1 MKKILF
7 ILAIVYC
14 FSIPHTVSQIDLD
27 DIVGAVKDG
36 FGKPAQ
42 TTEKKDDKKVVNDL
56 NDEVTKKLDDPK
68 LKMLMGNFSEALN
81 KFSNESKTGKCL
93 QIMGA
98 YAEVLAYCDLRA
110 ETESDPC
117 KKKDWLGIE
126 SMILFAGTAIN
137 YCPQEFYGLSD
148 EEADE
153 NDQTQTYMEY
163 DEKIKNYFWGY
174 VANTIA
180 KGFKLYGIKDI
191 QEIKHM
197 YSDDYILTESE
208 YKKYCPQCEIK
219 YTDLTYETKKFITD
233 LVRYPNIDDYDENLD
248 SHFLLYKK
256 FYATNKQLGIV
267 IPKDQGNMV
276 DFVGKM
282 FTPEFLVKKT
292 LEIAN
297 ENGKLKCIPK

>member
-1 MKKILF
+1 MKRILF

-36 FGKPAQ
+36 FGKPAE

-98 YAEVLAYCDLRA
+98 YAEVLAYCDMRA
-110 ETESDPC
+110 ETETDPC

-137 YCPQEFYGLSD
+137 YCPQEFYGMLN
-148 EEADE
+148 
-153 NDQTQTYMEY
+153 NDNRNIDLTIVNQYEV
-163 DEKIKNYFWGY
+163 KIGNYFFGTYKEIRDNLYKTNDIVEQYNKGRNPSLSKKWADLTIEEQILFTRY
-174 VANTIA
+174 VEEIR
-180 KGFKLYGIKDI
+180 KHGLEEFI
-191 QEIKHM
+191 QEDPH
-197 YSDDYILTESE
+197 LQLFNT
-208 YKKYCPQCEIK
+208 
-219 YTDLTYETKKFITD
+219 
-233 LVRYPNIDDYDENLD
+233 
-248 SHFLLYKK
+248 FLK
-256 FYATNKQLGIV
+256 ANNQLKLINGYNHS
-267 IPKDQGNMV
+267 GGEMMFV
-276 DFVGKM
+276 DFVGMM
-282 FTPEFLVKKT
+282 FNPEFQLKKA
-292 LEIAN
+292 LEIA
-297 ENGKLKCIPK
+297 EKNGKLKCIPK

>member
-36 FGKPAQ
+36 FGKSVETA
-42 TTEKKDDKKVVNDL
+42 EKDADKKVIKDL
-56 NDEVTKKLDDPK
+56 KDDIAKKLNDPK

-98 YAEVLAYCDLRA
+98 YAEVLAYCDMRA
-110 ETESDPC
+110 ETETDPC

-137 YCPQEFYGLSD
+137 YCPQEFYGLSADGDIND
-148 EEADE
+148 EISKQYEI
-153 NDQTQTYMEY
+153 
-163 DEKIKNYFWGY
+163 KIRNYFFGSLTNY
-174 VANTIA
+174 DDSIVLGEKQIELLELSNRVKIVYNDALSKFLKD
-180 KGFKLYGIKDI
+180 KGKKS
-191 QEIKHM
+191 
-197 YSDDYILTESE
+197 YSDLEPED
-208 YKKYCPQCEIK
+208 
-219 YTDLTYETKKFITD
+219 
-233 LVRYPNIDDYDENLD
+233 
-248 SHFLLYKK
+248 
-256 FYATNKQLGIV
+256 KQLFNLWSKKLLLDFIGTVKYEFPHIV
-267 IPKDQGNMV
+267 LYLKFKFANEQLDLKSSNPNLHV

-297 ENGKLKCIPK
+297 ENGKLKCTPK